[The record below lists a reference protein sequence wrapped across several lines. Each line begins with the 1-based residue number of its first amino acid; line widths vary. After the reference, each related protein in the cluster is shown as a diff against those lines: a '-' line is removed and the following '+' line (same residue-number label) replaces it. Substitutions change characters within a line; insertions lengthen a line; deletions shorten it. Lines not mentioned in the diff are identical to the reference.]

1 MARGILI
8 QPIISEKADKQTKKS
23 NQYTFVVEKKANKI
37 EIGKAVAA
45 KFNVTVEAVNTSVMP
60 GKSKTRN
67 TKRGAIQGRIPS
79 YKKAIVTLASGE
91 EINFF
96 GEEEQVGE

>member
-1 MARGILI
+1 
-8 QPIISEKADKQTKKS
+8 
-23 NQYTFVVEKKANKI
+23 
-37 EIGKAVAA
+37 
-45 KFNVTVEAVNTSVMP
+45 MP

-96 GEEEQVGE
+96 GEETQEEVGE